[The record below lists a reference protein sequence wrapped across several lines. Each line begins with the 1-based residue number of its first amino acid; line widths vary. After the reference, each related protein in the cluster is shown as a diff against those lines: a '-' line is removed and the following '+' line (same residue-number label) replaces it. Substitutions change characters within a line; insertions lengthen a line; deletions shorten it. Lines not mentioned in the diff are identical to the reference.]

1 MDPAGEQVTVGQVSH
16 HSIELIWTREHGT
29 NWTDPPENWT
39 CFTLEQKNDRKHTYK
54 EIHKGYNTQFTVE
67 NLEPKTTYTFRLKV
81 TWPSG
86 QQRYYPSVTA
96 STEKEPLNG
105 RNLHNAVL
113 KCDELELCRVL
124 QSIKVMVDVPD
135 KLDFTPLMVA
145 AMKGFTRGVQL
156 LVHHGA
162 DVNKKNSSGKDSL
175 MLACFHGHLDV
186 VKFLHSCGASWSS
199 QDRSGCCALHWA
211 AAGGHLPLLQYLIQ
225 DGCEVDVRDG
235 ASWTPLMI
243 VSVITGDTAAASLL
257 ITAGADVNVQDR
269 NGKTPLMVRTE
280 TLKLYSNIS
289 AYTNKP
295 LNKQRP
301 GLVVHFSHSR
311 FIFVYWLPLYTYIF
325 IIIIIADSTQRT

>member
-1 MDPAGEQVTVGQVSH
+1 
-16 HSIELIWTREHGT
+16 R
-29 NWTDPPENWT
+29 
-39 CFTLEQKNDRKHTYK
+39 
-54 EIHKGYNTQFTVE
+54 GYNTRFTVE

-124 QSIKVMVDVPD
+124 QSI
-135 KLDFTPLMVA
+135 
-145 AMKGFTRGVQL
+145 
-156 LVHHGA
+156 
-162 DVNKKNSSGKDSL
+162 L

-269 NGKTPLMVRTE
+269 NGKTPLMVAVLNNYE
-280 TLKLYSNIS
+280 HLVKILLENGADPNIQNQAGVS
-289 AYTNKP
+289 AVQMARAFERKNIIS
-295 LNKQRP
+295 L
-301 GLVVHFSHSR
+301 LV
-311 FIFVYWLPLYTYIF
+311 
-325 IIIIIADSTQRT
+325 DEK

>member
-1 MDPAGEQVTVGQVSH
+1 MRMCPAGEQVTVGQVSH

-269 NGKTPLMVRTE
+269 NGKTPLMVAVLNNYE
-280 TLKLYSNIS
+280 HLVKILLENGADPNIQNQAGVS
-289 AYTNKP
+289 AVQMARAFERKNIIS
-295 LNKQRP
+295 L
-301 GLVVHFSHSR
+301 LV
-311 FIFVYWLPLYTYIF
+311 
-325 IIIIIADSTQRT
+325 DEK